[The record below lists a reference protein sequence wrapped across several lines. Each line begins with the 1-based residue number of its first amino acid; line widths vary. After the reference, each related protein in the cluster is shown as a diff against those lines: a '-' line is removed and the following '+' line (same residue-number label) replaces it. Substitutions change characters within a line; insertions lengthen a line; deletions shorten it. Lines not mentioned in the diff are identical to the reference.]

1 MSRWLRALVLVV
13 LVAPLGC
20 SSSAE
25 TAPPRTAGGQGSAR
39 QGGAAPAPTDAHP
52 ADDTSSPAVTGVWRK
67 GSRVVVLLR
76 LPEHDDGS
84 VRIEG
89 LAERVEGIRLVDL
102 ANRTVRLPV
111 ASGRRGRQV
120 IAEFDVEP
128 VLSEVRVLLERG
140 DDLGPVAVESGRPAD
155 LRAADLPEAV
165 PLPTTRVRS
174 MMAVAE
180 GAAGTFE
187 IQHDDRRE
195 VALPADVLFD
205 TDRSD
210 LSERAG
216 AVVSAAVEA
225 LRHLTPGSVVVVAG
239 NTDDVGADGY
249 NLDLSRRRAETVAA
263 AIGAAQP
270 AVAVVLRVEARG
282 EAHPLV
288 PNLDSAGKPI
298 DANRSL
304 NRRVSLEFASAVDAR
319 AESKAVDGV
328 VVLPDALPAVDGVP
342 VAGSA
347 ASASATVSNALGTST
362 FRLDVTA
369 ASRLDGALRVSFALQ
384 TTGGSNPKGDA
395 WTRLF
400 ADAPRSDGTI
410 DVDDSLLTGAQ
421 SLRSVRLLD
430 GRLLVRPLLDDE
442 GWVVGSRDLR
452 GPLPVGS
459 VVRLVAWFP
468 PPAPDA
474 TTIDLMIPTFGTVRG
489 FPLS

>member
-20 SSSAE
+20 SSNGE
-25 TAPPRTAGGQGSAR
+25 TAAPRTAGAQGSAR
-39 QGGAAPAPTDAHP
+39 QEVVPPTPTDAHP
-52 ADDTSSPAVTGVWRK
+52 ADDTSSPAVTGAWRK

-84 VRIEG
+84 VRSEG
-89 LAERVEGIRLVDL
+89 LSERVEGIRLVDL
-102 ANRTVRLPV
+102 RNRMVRLPV

-128 VLSEVRVLLERG
+128 AVSEVRVLLERG
-140 DDLGPVAVESGRPAD
+140 DDLGPVALESGRPVD

-165 PLPTTRVRS
+165 PLPTTRARS
-174 MMAVAE
+174 MVAIAE
-180 GAAGTFE
+180 GSAGSYE
-187 IQHDDRRE
+187 VRHDDRRE

-210 LSERAG
+210 LSDRAG
-216 AVVSAAVEA
+216 AVVSAAVET
-225 LRHLTPGSVVVVAG
+225 LRRLAPGSVVVVAG
-239 NTDDVGADGY
+239 NTDDVGADAY

-304 NRRVSLEFASAVDAR
+304 NRRVSLEFASAADST
-319 AESKAVDGV
+319 AESEAVDGV
-328 VVLPDALPAVDGVP
+328 VVLPEALPGVDGVP
-342 VAGSA
+342 VPASA
-347 ASASATVSNALGTST
+347 ASASATVANALGTST
-362 FRLDVTA
+362 FRLDITG

-384 TTGGSNPKGDA
+384 TTGGSNPNGDA

-400 ADAPRSDGTI
+400 ADAPRSDGMI
-410 DVDDSLLTGAQ
+410 DVDDSLLAEAQ
-421 SLRSVRLLD
+421 SLRSVRLLA

-442 GWVVGSRDLR
+442 GWVVGSRELR
-452 GPLPVGS
+452 GPLPAGT

-474 TTIDLMIPTFGTVRG
+474 TTVDLMVPTFGTVRG
-489 FPLS
+489 VPLS